1 MRTESSKHIRAAIV
15 GAGYIS
21 EFHAR
26 AIQAT
31 SGVELVSVCDA
42 NLDVAQA
49 FAAAWNVSSAYDS
62 LESMIAEQRLDCVHI
77 LAPPDLHH
85 GLAKLCLQ
93 RGTHVFLEKP
103 MIVTVAEADDLLNL
117 AGSNGLYIGVNHN
130 MMFMDAYQRLRDTVR
145 SGKLGPIDHIAINW
159 FSELAQIRLGPF
171 NTWMLRAPGNVVLE
185 TGPHLLSVLLDL
197 GGVPDK
203 LFTRADREVVI
214 PGGLRVF
221 RRWRVDAVAGRLAAQ
236 VSMNF
241 GPGFNERSITVHGLN
256 GKASADLNANTCLV
270 DLGTALDVDFDRH
283 RRSRSLAAQLRS
295 QSRQTLRTYIL
306 SKLKLRRGGN
316 PYQLSFLD
324 SVATFYSALRS
335 GAKLDPRIDGAFG
348 REVTEYCTRAVEAAG
363 IGPVATAVASVRKVA
378 TKNAPILVLGGSGF
392 IGRELI
398 RQLIGRGRSVRA
410 MVRGSGSSLE
420 TLDSPLL
427 EIVQGDIRRKD
438 NLKRAM
444 EGVEYVYQ
452 LAVGQAKTWDQYR
465 RNEVDSARVLG
476 ELCLASGVKRLIYT
490 GTIDSF
496 YAGAKAGTITEA
508 TPLDANIVRR
518 NYYARAKAAAEQ
530 VLMDLHRS
538 QKLPVV
544 ILRPG
549 IVIGAGGNAFHWG
562 VGRFSQNSCEV
573 WGAGT
578 NPLPLVLVNDVA
590 SALIKAIDV
599 PQIEGRSY
607 NLVDA
612 PFLTARDYL
621 SSLQEMT
628 AQKLTVIY
636 RPIWRLY
643 LSDLAKWI
651 VKMMVHHPDRIR
663 VPSYHDWESRTQKA
677 AFNCDRA
684 RSDLGWAPCSSRER
698 LVKEGIGGAL
708 ESWLAAIK

>member
-15 GAGYIS
+15 GTGYIA

-42 NLDVAQA
+42 NLDVAQS

-62 LESMIAEQRLDCVHI
+62 LASMIAEQRLDCVHI
-77 LAPPDLHH
+77 LVPPDLHH
-85 GLAKLCLQ
+85 GLARLCLEK
-93 RGTHVFLEKP
+93 GTHIFLEKP
-103 MIVTVAEADDLLNL
+103 MIVAVSEADDLLKL
-117 AGSNGLYIGVNHN
+117 AADKQLHIGVNHN
-130 MMFMDAYQRLRDTVR
+130 MMFMGAYQRLRETVH
-145 SGKLGPIDHIAINW
+145 SGKLGPIDYIAINW
-159 FSELAQIRLGPF
+159 FSELGQIRSGPF

-185 TGPHLLSVLLDL
+185 TGPHVFSVLLDL
-197 GGVPDK
+197 VGIPDQ

-221 RRWRVDAVAGRLAAQ
+221 RRWRIDAVAGRLAAQ
-236 VSMNF
+236 VNMNF
-241 GPGFNERSITVHGLN
+241 GPGFNERTITVHGLN

-270 DLGTALDVDFDRH
+270 DVGTALDVDFDRH
-283 RRSRSLAAQLRS
+283 RRSRSLAAQLRAQAS
-295 QSRQTLRTYIL
+295 QTLRTYIL

-316 PYQLSFLD
+316 PYQLSFLN
-324 SVATFYSALRS
+324 SVSRFYSTLRS
-335 GAKLDPRIDGAFG
+335 GAKLDPRMDGAFG
-348 REVTEYCTRAVEAAG
+348 RDV
-363 IGPVATAVASVRKVA
+363 IGCCIRVIESADIAPVATAVASMRTVA
-378 TKNAPILVLGGSGF
+378 TKNPSILVLGGSGF

-398 RQLIGRGRSVRA
+398 RQLIDCGRSVRA
-410 MVRGSGSSLE
+410 MVRGSGSLLE
-420 TLDSPLL
+420 ELESPLL

-438 NLKRAM
+438 DLKRAM
-444 EGVEYVYQ
+444 EGIEYVYH
-452 LAVGQAKTWDQYR
+452 LAVGQAKTWDQYQ

-476 ELCLASGVKRLIYT
+476 NLCLASGVKRLIYT

-508 TPLDANIVRR
+508 TPLDANIARR

-562 VGRFSQNSCEV
+562 VGRFSENNCEV
-573 WGAGT
+573 WGTGT
-578 NPLPLVLVNDVA
+578 NPLPFVLVSDVA
-590 SALIKAIDV
+590 SALIKAIDA
-599 PQIEGRSY
+599 PQIEGRCY
-607 NLVDA
+607 NLVDV
-612 PFLTARDYL
+612 PLLTARDYL
-621 SSLQEMT
+621 SILQEMT

-643 LSDLAKWI
+643 LSDLAKWM

-663 VPSYHDWESRTQKA
+663 VPSYRDWESRTQKA
-677 AFNCDRA
+677 AFNCERA
-684 RSDLGWAPCSSRER
+684 RSDLGWAPRSNRER